1 MTFVCK
7 LMKLQYLYISLTH
20 EYLNNYGVHATKFSN
35 QIKELK
41 FMGKY
46 KKERLHVGEL
56 DNVPKKGHN
65 ITVKKENWLS
75 VVFYGPAQKE
85 ILTWPIEI
93 KKDLGSILTKLQK
106 GENVGEPDTKSMKS
120 VASGCFEIRLKGAD
134 GIYRAFYILKTEVG
148 ILVFHSFKKKSQ
160 KTPVKE
166 IDTGKTR
173 LKALLKE
180 LGNEE

>member
-1 MTFVCK
+1 M
-7 LMKLQYLYISLTH
+7 
-20 EYLNNYGVHATKFSN
+20 
-35 QIKELK
+35 
-41 FMGKY
+41 
-46 KKERLHVGEL
+46 L
-56 DNVPKKGHN
+56 DNVPKKGHD
-65 ITVKKENWLS
+65 ILVKIKNRFS
-75 VVFYGPAQKE
+75 IVIYDPARKE

-106 GENVGEPDTKSMKS
+106 GESVGEPDTKSMKS

-160 KTPVKE
+160 KTPIKE
-166 IDTGKTR
+166 IDTGKTK

-180 LGNEE
+180 LNNEE

>member
-1 MTFVCK
+1 
-7 LMKLQYLYISLTH
+7 
-20 EYLNNYGVHATKFSN
+20 
-35 QIKELK
+35 
-41 FMGKY
+41 MGKS
-46 KKERLHVGEL
+46 KKESLHSEVL
-56 DNVPKKGHN
+56 DNVPKKGHD
-65 ITVKKENWLS
+65 ILVKIKDRFS
-75 VVFYGPAQKE
+75 VVIYDPARKE

-106 GENVGEPDTKSMKS
+106 GESVGEPDTKSMKS

-166 IDTGKTR
+166 IDTGKTK

-180 LGNEE
+180 LNNEE